1 MNKHLH
7 RFRRILLRAISD
19 DVLNTSKAAAYSGM
33 LMLFPGLLL
42 LTTILALAPDSSHV
56 RMEMRNALEQ
66 FLPGDTMDLVQ
77 AYFQTQHI
85 RPVQV
90 LLSAGGLSLLAGLG
104 MILTLMEGF
113 RRAYRIQDDEDWGF
127 WGRRITALLL
137 IPSCLIPMGFATL
150 LVIFGHSIEI
160 WMIDNAG
167 HELRHV
173 VIFLWRLLRWVIA
186 MSTSTSVLALIY
198 HFGTRRREHWTRILP
213 GAVFATTIWFPLT
226 LIFGWYVTRVADYS
240 ILYGSLGTGIATM
253 VWLYL
258 TFIAVLAGAEY
269 NAVSW
274 RERSRNHVHYAQESE
289 PAPVEHSSAP

>member
-7 RFRRILLRAISD
+7 RFRRILFRAISD

-56 RMEMRNALEQ
+56 RVELRNALEQ
-66 FLPGDTMDLVQ
+66 FLPADTMDLVQ
-77 AYFQTQHI
+77 AYFQTQHV

-90 LLSAGGLSLLAGLG
+90 LFSAGGLTVLAGLG

-113 RRAYRIQDDEDWGF
+113 RRAYRIQGDEDWGF

-150 LVIFGHSIEI
+150 LVVFGHSIEI
-160 WMIDNAG
+160 WMIENAG

-173 VIFLWRLLRWVIA
+173 VVFFWRLMRWILA
-186 MSTSTSVLALIY
+186 MGTSTTVLALIY

-213 GAVFATTIWFPLT
+213 GAFFATAIWFPLT
-226 LIFGWYVTRVADYS
+226 LTFGWYVTRVADYS

-274 RERSRNHVHYAQESE
+274 RERSESNFQHTQVEAQDSRQ
-289 PAPVEHSSAP
+289 V